1 MRLPKRPAHRRCG
14 LLVAMA
20 VIIAPGYQDGHAAY
34 SDPLDEQ
41 QFLIR
46 EINALM
52 KPPTALLRT
61 P

>member
-1 MRLPKRPAHRRCG
+1 MT
-14 LLVAMA
+14 
-20 VIIAPGYQDGHAAY
+20 VIIASGYQDGHAAY